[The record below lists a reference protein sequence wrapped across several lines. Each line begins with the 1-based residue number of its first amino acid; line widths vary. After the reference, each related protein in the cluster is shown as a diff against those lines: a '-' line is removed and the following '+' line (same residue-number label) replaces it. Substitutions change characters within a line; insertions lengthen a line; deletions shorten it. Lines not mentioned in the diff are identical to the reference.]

1 MVIRH
6 LDRRIRVLLAFSPSG
21 ELVEIES
28 TGGSLPFSFAL
39 QDIVIV
45 REMLNRRPINDDLN
59 PDILWSPVN
68 EELLLKP
75 LKGRRLRANISGL
88 VDADPVVMNFLNAD
102 QREDSHSA
110 QVSTDFSRLFPGG
123 ILVQSVS
130 TVSADTRS
138 TCRISWAPSCEL
150 ENTDSLCYSAE
161 VRFIYRPEVGQRG
174 DSVFVIPP
182 RLEDFFIDV
191 MRPDSLNS

>member
-1 MVIRH
+1 MIRH

-75 LKGRRLRANISGL
+75 LKGRRLRANISGS

-110 QVSTDFSRLFPGG
+110 QVSTDFSRRFPGG
-123 ILVQSVS
+123 ILVQSVN
-130 TVSADTRS
+130 TVSPLTQL
-138 TCRISWAPSCEL
+138 WP
-150 ENTDSLCYSAE
+150 
-161 VRFIYRPEVGQRG
+161 
-174 DSVFVIPP
+174 
-182 RLEDFFIDV
+182 IDEPHLSRV
-191 MRPDSLNS
+191 TEAICIF